1 MGREWVIRKEM
12 IRAIIQLELNNIDI
26 AENIVLNIESKHKE
40 LFQKKQFM
48 LVKPFI
54 IAMKLFINTPEK
66 ATEDALNQIESEGGL
81 DKHKMFRDPRLIVFY
96 AWLRGKFSGR
106 DSSTVLM
113 EEFAKL

>member
-1 MGREWVIRKEM
+1 MIRKEM

-54 IAMKLFINTPEK
+54 IAMKLFINNPERLYLLKVLILFTLGSIFGLVFLFPAIPRKPRDGNRVVRRGGCKTSRTP
-66 ATEDALNQIESEGGL
+66 
-81 DKHKMFRDPRLIVFY
+81 H
-96 AWLRGKFSGR
+96 RGKNR
-106 DSSTVLM
+106 WHN
-113 EEFAKL
+113 